1 MLLVY
6 THIQIRIQTAER
18 LGLGR
23 PVGLARREGREAMG
37 ACLVV
42 VLVAAK
48 RPAET
53 SVPSVER
60 RRGSGRAGVGTRE
73 ERRRARARGE
83 SGRRK
88 ARVKTH
94 GGGGGVGRVSSVRL

>member
-1 MLLVY
+1 MVLVY

-48 RPAET
+48 RPSET
-53 SVPSVER
+53 WV
-60 RRGSGRAGVGTRE
+60 VGTQ
-73 ERRRARARGE
+73 RRAAAGRRSRRCRHERGETTRART
-83 SGRRK
+83 RREREK
-88 ARVKTH
+88 EKQ
-94 GGGGGVGRVSSVRL
+94 G